1 MNTKTIEYL
10 VYRFFQKTKNRF
22 NRFIDLMSCCQ
33 PKEKSTICMN
43 PGPIEFDHAV
53 LKQMHHK
60 GISHVDKSFIN
71 IFGESLEMMREVGSK
86 T

>member
-1 MNTKTIEYL
+1 
-10 VYRFFQKTKNRF
+10 
-22 NRFIDLMSCCQ
+22 
-33 PKEKSTICMN
+33 MN

-86 T
+86 TWTD